1 MAASEPAG
9 TTETAVPP
17 GARSAAMTGWAPLH
31 GLISLEL
38 FHHLRPMLEG
48 GVLFDHQMVVVLDR
62 IGYIG
67 SRPA

>member
-1 MAASEPAG
+1 
-9 TTETAVPP
+9 
-17 GARSAAMTGWAPLH
+17 MTGWASLH

-38 FHHLRPMLEG
+38 FHHLPPMLEG
-48 GVLFDHQMVVVLDR
+48 GVLFDHQIVVVLDR